1 LRSRQLRTFEG
12 RLRTFEPWLRTFAPR
27 LRDSKERGE
36 RLGLSPQEE
45 AFYDALTDNE
55 SAVRAMG
62 DAALR
67 IVAQELATAMRRNTS
82 VDWTIRDSVRA
93 RIRVVVKKILKAHGF
108 PPDLQDAAVKLVL
121 EQAETLCRDWT
132 GE

>member
-1 LRSRQLRTFEG
+1 M
-12 RLRTFEPWLRTFAPR
+12 
-27 LRDSKERGE
+27 KERGE

-45 AFYDALTDNE
+45 AFYDALADNE

-62 DAALR
+62 DPALR

-82 VDWTIRDSVRA
+82 VDWTIRDSARA

-108 PPDLQDAAVKLVL
+108 PPDLLDSAVKLVL

>member
-27 LRDSKERGE
+27 LRDLKERGE
-36 RLGLSPQEE
+36 RLGLSRQEE
-45 AFYDALTDNE
+45 AFYDARADNE
-55 SAVRAMG
+55 SAVRAMT
-62 DAALR
+62 DLR
-67 IVAQELATAMRRNTS
+67 IIAQELVSAMRKNTS

-108 PPDLQDAAVKLVL
+108 PPDLQDSAVKLVL

>member
-1 LRSRQLRTFEG
+1 LRSRQLRTLEG
-12 RLRTFEPWLRTFAPR
+12 RLRTFAPR
-27 LRDSKERGE
+27 LRESKERGE

-45 AFYDALTDNE
+45 AFYDALADNE

-62 DAALR
+62 DPALR
-67 IVAQELATAMRRNTS
+67 IVAQELVTAMRKNTS